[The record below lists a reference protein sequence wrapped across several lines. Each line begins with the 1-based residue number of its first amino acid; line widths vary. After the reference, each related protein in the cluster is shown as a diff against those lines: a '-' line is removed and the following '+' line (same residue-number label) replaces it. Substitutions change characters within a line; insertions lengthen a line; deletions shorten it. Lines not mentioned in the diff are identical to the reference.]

1 MSTTWLIARRELASY
16 LRTWTGYI
24 IVALALVVDGILFN
38 VRAVDGEK
46 RSAEVLKLFFE
57 NTSGLTM
64 IASVFLSMRLL
75 AEERQAGTLVLLT
88 SSPIKDRDIV
98 LGKFLSGFLFLAL
111 MILLTA
117 FMPALIMLNGKISF
131 GHVVAG
137 YLGLLLLGSAVM
149 AIGTF
154 GSALARS
161 QVVAAIFSGVMVV
174 GMVLMWMVAQR
185 TEHPLNQIFLSLALW
200 QKHFPPFM
208 VGVIHARDVLY
219 YLAVTYFA
227 LFAAT
232 RVVEARRWR

>member
-1 MSTTWLIARRELASY
+1 VSATWLIARRELASY

-46 RSAEVLKLFFE
+46 RSAEVLRLFFE

-88 SSPIKDRDIV
+88 SSPIKDREIV
-98 LGKFLSGFLFLAL
+98 IGKFLSGFLFLAL
-111 MILLTA
+111 MVLLTA
-117 FMPALIMLNGKISF
+117 FMPALVMLNGKISF
-131 GHVVAG
+131 GHLVAG
-137 YLGLLLLGSAVM
+137 YLGLLLLGSAAM

-161 QVVAAIFSGVMVV
+161 QVVAAIFSGVMVLS
-174 GMVLMWMVAQR
+174 MVLLWMVAQR
-185 TEHPLNQIFLSLALW
+185 TEHPLSGIFLTLALY
-200 QKHFPPFM
+200 QRHFPPFM
-208 VGVIHARDVLY
+208 VGVIHLRDIVY